1 MPCTASAKSLRR
13 ARPVRR
19 AVRDS
24 ARWAR
29 FNSIPD
35 VSHRALIAGA
45 SSAVLAI
52 GLVGC
57 GSSSS
62 SSVDTTNGPFALPPE
77 AGHVHGIAPRPAGGI
92 VVGTHGGLYAAGSD
106 GALARVG
113 DPADYMGLAALPP
126 AALLSSGHP
135 GPESDEPNPLGLRRS
150 DDGGATWT
158 RIDSV
163 PRDDYHVIEAG
174 GGRVY
179 AVGSDGATYAGAA
192 PTALVKVGQAPE
204 GLIDL
209 AAHPTRGT
217 SVVAT
222 TQSGM
227 RRSGDGGR
235 TWAAASD
242 RIGLVSWASPAA
254 LFMVDATGGVSMSGD
269 GGASWSARGSI
280 DAPPAALLATSASD
294 LVAAD
299 HEGRIRTSDDGG
311 RTWS

>member
-113 DPADYMGLAALPP
+113 DSADYMGLAALPP

-163 PRDDYHVIEAG
+163 PRDDYHVIGPAAAACT
-174 GGRVY
+174 RW
-179 AVGSDGATYAGAA
+179 AATGQPTPARRPPRSRRSARLRKASLTLRHIRRAARAWSRPRSRGCDAQMMAAA
-192 PTALVKVGQAPE
+192 PGLRPVIASGWCRGPAPRRCSWWMP
-204 GLIDL
+204 L
-209 AAHPTRGT
+209 AASR
-217 SVVAT
+217 
-222 TQSGM
+222 
-227 RRSGDGGR
+227 
-235 TWAAASD
+235 
-242 RIGLVSWASPAA
+242 
-254 LFMVDATGGVSMSGD
+254 
-269 GGASWSARGSI
+269 
-280 DAPPAALLATSASD
+280 
-294 LVAAD
+294 
-299 HEGRIRTSDDGG
+299 
-311 RTWS
+311 